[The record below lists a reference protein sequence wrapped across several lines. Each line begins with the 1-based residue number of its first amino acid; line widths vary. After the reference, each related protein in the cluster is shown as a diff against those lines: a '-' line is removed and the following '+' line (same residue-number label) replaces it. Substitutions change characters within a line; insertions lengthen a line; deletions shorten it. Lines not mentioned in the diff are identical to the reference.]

1 MKKNIGNTD
10 KTIRLLI
17 ALIIFV
23 LLLYS
28 DILASKIGIA
38 LMILAIIIAITALV
52 GYSPI
57 YRIFKINTVKKRRR

>member
-23 LLLYS
+23 VLLYS
-28 DILASKIGIA
+28 DILASKTGIV
-38 LMILAIIIAITALV
+38 LIILAIIIAITALA
-52 GYSPI
+52 GYSLI
-57 YRIFKINTVKKRRR
+57 YRIFKINTVKKRRK

>member
-17 ALIIFV
+17 ALIVFV

-28 DILASKIGIA
+28 DILASKTGIV
-38 LMILAIIIAITALV
+38 LMILAIIVAITALA

-57 YRIFKINTVKKRRR
+57 YQIFKINTVKKRRK